1 MALSVASGQPFL
13 GHFSVET
20 PGPVLYIQEED
31 SAPLIKARVG
41 KVWPDKMADRL
52 TFNNTGEIVWDPP
65 KQPGELILGGQ
76 DGEGMDIDGYIG
88 QSFTISDESWQ
99 SWLDETLAD
108 KAGQIEGGYKLLVMD
123 PLMMMAGDVEEN
135 RAQEMTTKIF
145 RPLKELARKWNVAI
159 QMIHHM
165 RKTDPKASYQRGGQ
179 LLLGSVANHAWAED
193 SMYFRL
199 GRGGT
204 IVVEQESKNAPVPGF
219 TIAGI
224 NGARYRSWNP
234 QVTIKPDSSS
244 GDAETPRIQSGKP
257 SSNGESTSTRQ
268 IDGKRRRPN
277 KTLQA
282 LKDLGPELRTYRE
295 VADKAGVQVPTVY
308 QTVTRY
314 PDQIEV
320 VGTLIRLRN
329 GNIGEE

>member
-41 KVWPDKMADRL
+41 KVWPGKIADKLSMD
-52 TFNNTGEIVWDPP
+52 D
-65 KQPGELILGGQ
+65 GELIWLPPQTDIVHGYEVGN
-76 DGEGMDIDGYIG
+76 GLDIDGYVG

-108 KAGQIEGGYKLLVMD
+108 KAGQVDGGYRLLVMD

-145 RPLKELARKWNVAI
+145 RPLKELARKWGVAI
-159 QMIHHM
+159 QLIHHM

-244 GDAETPRIQSGKP
+244 GDGGTPRETQGQP
-257 SSNGESTSTRQ
+257 SSNGKSRARHEKLAAEPR
-268 IDGKRRRPN
+268 IN
-277 KTLQA
+277 KTYIA
-282 LKDLGPELRTYRE
+282 MKTLGSYNTIARIAE
-295 VADKAGVQVPTVY
+295 VAGVQKRAAY
-308 QTVTRY
+308 SWINRNA
-314 PDQIEV
+314 DKIEQD
-320 VGTLIRLRN
+320 GDKYRLRN
-329 GNIGEE
+329 GDGQ